1 MLSCVRVIECESLKL
16 KFIIL
21 NNSSWA
27 SCASVDRMF
36 VRMNGNIK
44 RLVLHFRFINLLH
57 RIFNFTASCWGKLSY
72 KFSSFLDLLLV
83 GEKFIN

>member
-27 SCASVDRMF
+27 SCASLDRIFMR
-36 VRMNGNIK
+36 VNENIK
-44 RLVLHFRFINLLH
+44 RLVLLLLLMNLLH
-57 RIFNFTASCWGKLSY
+57 RVLI
-72 KFSSFLDLLLV
+72 LLLV
-83 GEKFIN
+83 VGGN

>member
-1 MLSCVRVIECESLKL
+1 MLSCVRVVECESLKL

-27 SCASVDRMF
+27 SCASLDRIL
-36 VRMNGNIK
+36 VRLNENIK
-44 RLVLHFRFINLLH
+44 TLVLHLLLINLLH
-57 RIFNFTASCWGKLSY
+57 RNSNFTAICWEKLSY
-72 KFSSFLDLLLV
+72 KFSLLLDLLLV

>member
-27 SCASVDRMF
+27 SCASLDRIL
-36 VRMNGNIK
+36 VRVNENSK
-44 RLVLHFRFINLLH
+44 RLVLYLLLINLLH
-57 RIFNFTASCWGKLSY
+57 RILS
-72 KFSSFLDLLLV
+72 LLLV
-83 GEKFIN
+83 VGEN